1 MSDQLRDLDEHMWAG
16 DREGEFPFFLFL
28 KEIIFYF
35 SLVKFL
41 FLALHLRHL
50 EVPRPGIKSELQ
62 LPAYTTAAATQDP
75 NCICDLHHSSQC
87 WIPEPSSSWTLCW
100 VLNLLSHSGNS

>member
-35 SLVKFL
+35 YFSLVKFL

-50 EVPRPGIKSELQ
+50 EVPRPGIESELQ
-62 LPAYTTAAATQDP
+62 LPAYTTATATWDSRRSVTYTTA
-75 NCICDLHHSSQC
+75 HSNVRSL
-87 WIPEPSSSWTLCW
+87 T
-100 VLNLLSHSGNS
+100 H